1 MTYRSLLVLLDNS
14 ATCAARMHVAMRLA
28 RERDC
33 HLVGLAPTGL
43 IDIPAAT
50 EKTPALANYAALAWG
65 ALREQA
71 EWATDR
77 FRRECRA
84 AGLRSFEAVVDESD
98 KAASVVRHAHCSDLI
113 VMSQAPGD
121 ADHRADQAML
131 EQVILQS
138 ARPTLVVPR
147 AGHLGP
153 VGWTSLVAWDDSRE
167 AARAL
172 GDALPI
178 LVHSST
184 VQLVLWKD
192 TAAGDDAALRSRL
205 DAAQRWL
212 MWHGVSCD
220 VNIEATSLPLAGA
233 ILSRATDLRA
243 DLVVMGAFGRSRWA
257 ERVLGGATRSML
269 TETTL
274 PVLMSH

>member
-14 ATCAARMHVAMRLA
+14 ATCAARTHVAMRLA

-65 ALREQA
+65 ALRDQA

-77 FRRECRA
+77 FRKECRA

-98 KAASVVRHAHCSDLI
+98 KAASVVRHAHCSDLV
-113 VMSQAPGD
+113 VMSQAAGD
-121 ADHRADQAML
+121 AEHRADQAML

-147 AGHLGP
+147 ANHLPP
-153 VGWTSLVAWDDSRE
+153 VGWTALVAWNDSRE

-184 VQLVLWKD
+184 VELVQWKD
-192 TAAGDDAALRSRL
+192 VAAGEDAALRSRL

-212 MWHGVSCD
+212 MWHGVACD
-220 VNIEATSLPLAGA
+220 VNVEATALPLAGA